1 MRRDPHVLQRNMLIE
16 MERTDGEEP
25 PLLIPGNPIKMSK
38 VAEGPDVRMPWIG
51 EHTRSV
57 LHEELGL
64 DDADIGALAA
74 DGVITA
80 P

>member
-1 MRRDPHVLQRNMLIE
+1 
-16 MERTDGEEP
+16 
-25 PLLIPGNPIKMSK
+25 
-38 VAEGPDVRMPWIG
+38 MPWIG

-64 DDADIGALAA
+64 DDGEIDALAA

>member
-1 MRRDPHVLQRNMLIE
+1 VRRDPHVLQRNMLIE
-16 MERTDGEEP
+16 MERTDGEAS
-25 PLLIPGNPIKMSK
+25 PLIIPGNPIKMSK

-64 DDADIGALAA
+64 GDAEVDALVA

>member
-1 MRRDPHVLQRNMLIE
+1 
-16 MERTDGEEP
+16 
-25 PLLIPGNPIKMSK
+25 MSK

-64 DDADIGALAA
+64 GDAEVDALVA